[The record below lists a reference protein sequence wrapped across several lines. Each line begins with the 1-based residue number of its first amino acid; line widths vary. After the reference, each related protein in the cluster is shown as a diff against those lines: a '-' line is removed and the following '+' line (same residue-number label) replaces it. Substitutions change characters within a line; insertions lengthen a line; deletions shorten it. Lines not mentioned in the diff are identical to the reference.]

1 MAKII
6 TKTKNQEETQ
16 LLGTSLAKEILKIKN
31 NNSLIIFLTG
41 DLGAGKTVLTKGI
54 LRGLGFKGI
63 VKSPTFTIS
72 EIYEI
77 NKLTIY
83 HFDLFRIENPI
94 ELLHIGIE
102 EYLIQKNSFS
112 IFEWPE
118 KAITILPKPDL
129 NIKIDHR
136 GTNDPNSRKISIE
149 TEITLQTQ
157 CDNNVAKEM

>member
-6 TKTKNQEETQ
+6 TKTKNEEETQ
-16 LLGTSLAKEILKIKN
+16 LLGASLAKEILKIKN

-54 LRGLGFKGI
+54 LRGLGYKGI

-83 HFDLFRIENPI
+83 
-94 ELLHIGIE
+94 
-102 EYLIQKNSFS
+102 Q
-112 IFEWPE
+112 
-118 KAITILPKPDL
+118 
-129 NIKIDHR
+129 
-136 GTNDPNSRKISIE
+136 
-149 TEITLQTQ
+149 
-157 CDNNVAKEM
+157 